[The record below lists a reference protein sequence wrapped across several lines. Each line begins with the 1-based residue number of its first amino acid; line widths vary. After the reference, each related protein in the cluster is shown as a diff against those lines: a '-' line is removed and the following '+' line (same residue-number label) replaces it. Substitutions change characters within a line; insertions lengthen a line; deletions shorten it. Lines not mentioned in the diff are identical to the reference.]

1 MTRIDNNMPQK
12 PEKTRKFSKNMTIF
26 VKMEQQNENE
36 RRKEGGDQ
44 IDIQIGAFFSCIGL
58 TVSCSDVKLTFY

>member
-1 MTRIDNNMPQK
+1 MPRK

-36 RRKEGGDQ
+36 RRKEGAVQ
-44 IDIQIGAFFSCIGL
+44 IDIQIGAFFAWCRL
-58 TVSCSDVKLTFY
+58 TVSCSDIKLTFY

>member
-1 MTRIDNNMPQK
+1 MT
-12 PEKTRKFSKNMTIF
+12 TF

>member
-36 RRKEGGDQ
+36 RRKEGAVQ
-44 IDIQIGAFFSCIGL
+44 IDIRWEKFFHAL
-58 TVSCSDVKLTFY
+58 A